1 MAINQTN
8 KQLNIA
14 SKLVQQAA
22 VLDDAADTWSSLVAQ
37 YFQAGTFTDAA
48 LEASGD
54 LKHIAAADV
63 TTLVTRFTDIVT
75 WLNGSNRR
83 DILRKARQ

>member
-14 SKLVQQAA
+14 NKLADQAA
-22 VLDDAADTWSSLVAQ
+22 VLDDAADDWSSLVAQ
-37 YFQAGTFTDAA
+37 YAQAGTIIDAT
-48 LEASGD
+48 LENSE
-54 LKHIAAADV
+54 LKHVAAADIGL
-63 TTLVTRFTDIVT
+63 TVTRLTELVT

-83 DILRKARQ
+83 DILRKVRK

>member
-14 SKLVQQAA
+14 NKLADQAA
-22 VLDDAADTWSSLVAQ
+22 VLDDAADDWASLVAQ
-37 YFQAGTFTDAA
+37 YAQAGTFTDAT
-48 LEASGD
+48 LEASE
-54 LKHIAAADV
+54 LKHFSAADLA
-63 TTLVTRFTDIVT
+63 TLVTRFGDLVI

-83 DILRKARQ
+83 DILRKVRK

>member
-14 SKLVQQAA
+14 SKLVEQAS
-22 VLDDAADTWSSLVAQ
+22 VLDDAADEWASLVAQ
-37 YFQAGTFTDAA
+37 YFQAGTFTDATF
-48 LEASGD
+48 ESSGD

-63 TTLVTRFTDIVT
+63 TTMVTRLTELVT

-83 DILRKARQ
+83 DILRKVRR